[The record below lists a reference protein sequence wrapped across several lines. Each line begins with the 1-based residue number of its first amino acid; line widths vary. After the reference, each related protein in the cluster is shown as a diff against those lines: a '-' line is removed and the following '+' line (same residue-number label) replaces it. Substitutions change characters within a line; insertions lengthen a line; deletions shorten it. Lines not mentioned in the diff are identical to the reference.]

1 MKQLTCEMC
10 GGTDLIKQDGVFVCQ
25 SCGMKYSVEEA
36 KKMMIEGTV
45 DVSGSTIKVD
55 QSGEL
60 KNLYELARRAK
71 NDNNSENAQKYYEQ
85 ILIKDPSSWEANFYA
100 VYYQSMNCKIGQIQ
114 SAAIKL
120 RNCVDTV
127 LQLIKDNI
135 PDPQE
140 QRKAL
145 DEMGTRLI
153 SISQLFFDAARSHYN
168 GIDCSIRQNYA
179 RELFNNLYAAMGICY
194 NFGNHVIEIFGD
206 EYGKDI
212 AVSCWKT
219 GITQNNDAIIY
230 FMLYGENKDI
240 IEANKN
246 EIMNCISKVQKYDP
260 SYTPPQIYGTKTP
273 SGGSSGGCY
282 VATAVY
288 GSYDCPQVWTLRRY
302 RDYTLAETWY
312 GRAFIHTYYAIS
324 PTLVKWFGDTEWFK
338 RMWKGKL
345 DRMVANLKAEGV
357 KDTPYEDRSW

>member
-45 DVSGSTIKVD
+45 DVSGSTIIVD

-85 ILIKDPSSWEANFYA
+85 ILVKEPSSWEASFYT
-100 VYYQSMNCKIGQIQ
+100 VYFQSMNCKIGQIY
-114 SAAIKL
+114 SAATRL
-120 RNCVDTV
+120 CNCEDTV
-127 LQLIKDNI
+127 LQLIKDNV

-140 QRKAL
+140 QRKAVE
-145 DEMGTRLI
+145 EMGTRLI
-153 SISQLFFDAARSHYN
+153 TISQLFFKTAKNRYDGIENSIKRNYNRETFNSFCAAIN
-168 GIDCSIRQNYA
+168 
-179 RELFNNLYAAMGICY
+179 ICY
-194 NFGNHVIEIFGD
+194 NFGNYVIKIFGD
-206 EYGKDI
+206 GYGKDI
-212 AVSCWKT
+212 AVPCWKT
-219 GITQNNDAIIY
+219 GNAEHSDAIFY
-230 FMLYGENKDI
+230 FMLYGEYKNV

-246 EIMNCISKVQKYDP
+246 DAMSYVSKIRKYDA
-260 SYTPPQIYGTKTP
+260 SYTPPKYLSAAT
-273 SGGSSGGCY
+273 SSSSSSGGCY

-324 PTLVKWFGDTEWFK
+324 PTLVKWFGHTEWFK